1 MQQNQGN
8 LSPQLRA
15 AKFSAMTRENIQTLP
30 ALTATEGQTVSFNL
44 PKARL
49 LSRIQLLVDAE
60 VRVTHATETSYTP
73 ATFAPYTLLRRVQVD
88 MNNGFS
94 PFKVSG
100 DELYMYNYMY
110 HNAHVLQRS
119 TTNENAAVFQQI
131 GASAAGMVNRIR
143 FVADLPIALNS
154 RDPIGLIMLQNEE
167 LVVTVTIDVDE
178 ASKLLLNP
186 AGYTVELVKMSITP
200 VTHTFTIPIVP
211 EAIPDLSVLKLV
223 HSTIKDIIGGGITT
237 VKLPVGMTYRKLM
250 VWIENAEGR
259 GLKDTELQGD
269 FEIVF
274 NQADIPYRV
283 NPAVLR
289 VENTRNFGHVMPQGL
304 FIFDWSD
311 QGQTNYGGSRD
322 YIDTERLTEFWL
334 KFTTMTSGK
343 VKLVYETL
351 SKLRVA

>member
-1 MQQNQGN
+1 MQNQGN
-8 LSPQLRA
+8 ASPQLRA

-30 ALTATEGQTVSFNL
+30 SLTATERQTVSFNL

-49 LSRIQLLVDAE
+49 LARVQLLVDAE
-60 VRVTHATETSYTP
+60 VKVTHATETSYTP
-73 ATFAPYTLLRRVQVD
+73 ATFAPYTLLRQVQVD

-110 HNAHVLQRS
+110 HNARVLRRS
-119 TTNENAAVFQQI
+119 TTNENAAVFQQVR
-131 GASAAGMVNRIR
+131 ASSDGTVNRIR
-143 FVADLPIALNS
+143 FVADLPISLNS

-178 ASKLLLNP
+178 ASKLLLD
-186 AGYTVELVKMSITP
+186 ATGYTVELVRMNITP
-200 VTHTFTIPIVP
+200 VTYTFTIPIVP
-211 EAIPDLSVLKLV
+211 EAMPDLSVLKLV
-223 HSTIKDIIGGGITT
+223 HSTVKDIPGGGITT
-237 VKLPVGMTYRKLM
+237 VKLPVGTTYRKLM
-250 VWIENAEGR
+250 VWIEDANGI
-259 GLKDTELQGD
+259 GLKDTDLQGD
-269 FEIVF
+269 FELVF

-283 NPAVLR
+283 NPSVLR
-289 VENTRNFGHVMPQGL
+289 IENIRNFGHVLPQGL
-304 FIFDWSD
+304 FIFDWSA

-334 KFTTMTSGK
+334 KFSTMTSGK

-351 SKLRVA
+351 SKLRVV

>member
-1 MQQNQGN
+1 MQNQAN
-8 LSPQLRA
+8 ASPQLRA

-30 ALTATEGQTVSFNL
+30 SLTATERQTVSFNL

-49 LSRIQLLVDAE
+49 LSRVQLLVDAE
-60 VRVTHATETSYTP
+60 VKVTHATQTSYTP
-73 ATFAPYTLLRRVQVD
+73 ATFAPYTLLRQVQVD

-100 DELYMYNYMY
+100 DELYMYNYMH

-119 TTNENAAVFQQI
+119 TFDENSAVYQHI
-131 GASAAGMVNRIR
+131 EASPTGAINKVR
-143 FVADLPIALNS
+143 FVADLPISLNS

-178 ASKLLLNP
+178 ASKLLLD
-186 AGYTVELVKMSITP
+186 ATGYTVELVRMNITP
-200 VTHTFTIPIVP
+200 VTYTFTIPIVP
-211 EAIPDLSVLKLV
+211 EAMPDLSVLKLV
-223 HSTIKDIIGGGITT
+223 HSTVKDIAGGGITT

-250 VWIENAEGR
+250 VWIEDAEVR
-259 GLKDTELQGD
+259 GLKDTDLQGD
-269 FEIVF
+269 FELVF

-283 NPAVLR
+283 NPRVLR
-289 VENTRNFGHVMPQGL
+289 VENTRNFGHVLPQGL
-304 FIFDWSD
+304 FIFDWSN

-334 KFTTMTSGK
+334 KFSTMTSGK

-351 SKLRVA
+351 SKLRVV